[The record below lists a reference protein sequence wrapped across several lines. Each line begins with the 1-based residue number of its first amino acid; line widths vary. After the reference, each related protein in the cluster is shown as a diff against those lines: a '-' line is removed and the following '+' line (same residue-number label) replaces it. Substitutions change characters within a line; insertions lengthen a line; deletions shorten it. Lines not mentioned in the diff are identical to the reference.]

1 MMAAEKQGDEQR
13 HVISVLVENQFGVLA
28 RIASLITGK
37 GFNIDSLTVAETLDP
52 GLSRMTIVTRG
63 NDAVIEQTCKQLNK
77 LVDVVRVNDLTSQ
90 PHVERE
96 MVLIKV
102 SAEGST
108 RGEIIQIVDVF
119 RSRIVD
125 VAQRTLT
132 IEMTG
137 DEGKIN
143 ALVNMLRPYGVV
155 DVVRTG
161 KVAIGRGTHAV
172 LAESAGESV
181 AAG

>member
-1 MMAAEKQGDEQR
+1 MAAEAHNEEPR

-28 RIASLITGK
+28 RIASLFTGK

-52 GLSRMTIVTRG
+52 ALSRMTVVTHG
-63 NDAVIEQTCKQLNK
+63 NEAVIEQTCKQLNK
-77 LVDVVRVNDLTSQ
+77 LVDVVRVNDLTGQ

-108 RGEIIQIVDVF
+108 RGEIIQIVEVF
-119 RSRIVD
+119 RSRVVD
-125 VAQRTLT
+125 VAPRTLT

-137 DEGKIN
+137 DEGKIT

-161 KVAIGRGTHAV
+161 KVAIGRGNHAV
-172 LAESAGESV
+172 VSESAGESA

>member
-1 MMAAEKQGDEQR
+1 MMAAEATERR
-13 HVISVLVENQFGVLA
+13 HIISVLVENQFGVLA
-28 RIASLITGK
+28 RIASLFTGK

-52 GLSRMTIVTRG
+52 GLSRMTVVTHG
-63 NDAVIEQTCKQLNK
+63 NVSVIEQTCKQLNK
-77 LVDVVRVNDLTSQ
+77 LVDVVRVTDLTDE

-102 SAEGST
+102 NAESSH
-108 RGEIIQIVDVF
+108 RGEIIQIVEVF
-119 RSRIVD
+119 RSRVVD
-125 VAQRTLT
+125 VAPRTLT
-132 IEMTG
+132 VEMTG
-137 DEGKIN
+137 DEGKIT

-161 KVAIGRGTHAV
+161 KVAIGRGNHAV
-172 LAESAGESV
+172 VRESAGDSV

>member
-1 MMAAEKQGDEQR
+1 M
-13 HVISVLVENQFGVLA
+13 
-28 RIASLITGK
+28 
-37 GFNIDSLTVAETLDP
+37 
-52 GLSRMTIVTRG
+52 
-63 NDAVIEQTCKQLNK
+63 
-77 LVDVVRVNDLTSQ
+77 
-90 PHVERE
+90 
-96 MVLIKV
+96 
-102 SAEGST
+102 GST

-172 LAESAGESV
+172 LSESAGESV